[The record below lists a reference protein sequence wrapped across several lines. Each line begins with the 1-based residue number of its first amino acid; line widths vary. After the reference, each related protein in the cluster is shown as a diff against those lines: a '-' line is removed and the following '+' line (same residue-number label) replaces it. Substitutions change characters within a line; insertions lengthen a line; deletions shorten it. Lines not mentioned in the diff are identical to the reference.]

1 MLLASLDELRQA
13 GLDPQLLRPNV
24 RFAEVARSGGHGQLL
39 INGQAIT
46 LDMPVY
52 QVDLEQLALH
62 GTAAKSPTSP
72 SPGDADLP
80 DAQALLSADQMA
92 QHMQCTPPAVY
103 DREKAGE
110 FLAVMPPGRLKG
122 RKFPGFQLHPRL
134 DKTLLKELIA
144 VYRGRGVSLNLLW
157 SFLRTVQ
164 NDLDGSTAL
173 DVLLGDY
180 PASLRAFDES
190 RRRRFIT
197 EMALEDIART
207 Y

>member
-24 RFAEVARSGGHGQLL
+24 RFAEVARAGGHGQLL
-39 INGQAIT
+39 VGGQAIT
-46 LDMPVY
+46 LDLPVY

-134 DKTLLKELIA
+134 DTTLLKELIA

-173 DVLLGDY
+173 DVLLCDY
-180 PASLRAFDES
+180 SASLRALDES

-197 EMALEDIART
+197 DMALEEIART

>member
-24 RFAEVARSGGHGQLL
+24 RFAEVARLGGHGQLL
-39 INGQAIT
+39 IDGQAIT

-52 QVDLEQLALH
+52 QVDLEQLAQH
-62 GTAAKSPTSP
+62 GTAGVSSTSP
-72 SPGDADLP
+72 SQGDADLP
-80 DAQALLSADQMA
+80 DAQALLSAEQMA
-92 QHMQCTPPAVY
+92 RHMQCTPPAVY

-134 DKTLLKELIA
+134 DKSLLKELIA
-144 VYRGRGVSLNLLW
+144 AYRGRGVSLNQLW

-164 NDLDGSTAL
+164 NDLEGGSAL
-173 DVLLGDY
+173 EVLLGDY
-180 PASLRAFDES
+180 PPTLKALDES
-190 RRRRFIT
+190 RRRRFILD
-197 EMALEDIART
+197 MALEDIART

>member
-24 RFAEVARSGGHGQLL
+24 RFAEVARAGGHGQLL
-39 INGQAIT
+39 VGGQAIT
-46 LDMPVY
+46 LDLPVY
-52 QVDLEQLALH
+52 QVDLEQLSQH
-62 GTAAKSPTSP
+62 GTVGASSTSP
-72 SPGDADLP
+72 SQGDADLP
-80 DAQALLSADQMA
+80 DAQALLSAEQMA
-92 QHMQCTPPAVY
+92 RHMQCTPPAVY

-134 DKTLLKELIA
+134 DKSLLKELIA
-144 VYRGRGVSLNLLW
+144 AYRGRGVSLNQLW

-164 NDLDGSTAL
+164 NDLEGGSAL
-173 DVLLGDY
+173 EVLLGDY
-180 PASLRAFDES
+180 PPTLKALDES
-190 RRRRFIT
+190 RRRRFILD
-197 EMALEDIART
+197 MALEDIART